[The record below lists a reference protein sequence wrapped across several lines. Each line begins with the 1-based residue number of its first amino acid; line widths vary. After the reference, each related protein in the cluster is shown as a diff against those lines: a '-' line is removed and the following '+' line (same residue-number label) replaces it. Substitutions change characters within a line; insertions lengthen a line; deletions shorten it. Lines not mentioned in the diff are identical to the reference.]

1 MICSA
6 QIIISRVI
14 LEQKVLWILLEILKK
29 NELFSHV
36 IYETLTKEGVELKN
50 QTKKKLI
57 LSPVFNSIK
66 RKR

>member
-6 QIIISRVI
+6 QIIISKVI
-14 LEQKVLWILLEILKK
+14 LEQKVLWILLEIKK
-29 NELFSHV
+29 NDFFSHV

>member
-14 LEQKVLWILLEILKK
+14 LEQKVLWILLEIKKK

>member
-1 MICSA
+1 MIF
-6 QIIISRVI
+6 
-14 LEQKVLWILLEILKK
+14 
-29 NELFSHV
+29 FSHV

>member
-14 LEQKVLWILLEILKK
+14 LEQKVLWILLEIFKK